1 MILLGDEFADVEL
14 SKQRTQSNL
23 SKHQQKRAQLRSPDA
38 VRQTVF

>member
-1 MILLGDEFADVEL
+1 LDNEIADVEL

-23 SKHQQKRAQLRSPDA
+23 SKPPQKRAQLRSPAA

>member
-1 MILLGDEFADVEL
+1 MVLLDNEFADVEL

-23 SKHQQKRAQLRSPDA
+23 SKHQQKRAQLRSQGA

>member
-1 MILLGDEFADVEL
+1 MILLGNEFADVDL

-23 SKHQQKRAQLRSPDA
+23 SKHQQKHAQLRSPGA

>member
-1 MILLGDEFADVEL
+1 LDNEFADVEL

-23 SKHQQKRAQLRSPDA
+23 SKHPQKRPQLRSPAA

>member
-1 MILLGDEFADVEL
+1 LANEFAGVEL

-23 SKHQQKRAQLRSPDA
+23 SKHQQKRAQLRSPGA